1 MTVLEALG
9 GPRERLRA
17 TTAGGFDLGDVG
29 ALNTV
34 AVAVEAA
41 PGARVLARAAGLS
54 DALFEHDGQITKRE
68 IRALTLSALSPRRG
82 ELLWD
87 VGAGAGSVAI
97 EWMLADPSMRAVA
110 VEARGE
116 RAARIRRNAAAF
128 GVPALEI
135 VEGRA
140 PAAFD
145 GLGQPDAVFIGGGV
159 SDAGL
164 LDAATDALRPG
175 GRLVVNAVT
184 LEAEA
189 VLLARRAGLGDTA
202 GDTGLG
208 GELTRIA
215 IARAEP
221 VGRMQAWR
229 PAMPLTQWT
238 WVKP

>member
-1 MTVLEALG
+1 
-9 GPRERLRA
+9 
-17 TTAGGFDLGDVG
+17 
-29 ALNTV
+29 
-34 AVAVEAA
+34 
-41 PGARVLARAAGLS
+41 
-54 DALFEHDGQITKRE
+54 
-68 IRALTLSALSPRRG
+68 
-82 ELLWD
+82 
-87 VGAGAGSVAI
+87 VAI

-110 VEARGE
+110 LEARGE

-145 GLGQPDAVFIGGGV
+145 GLAQPDAVFVGGGA

-164 LDAATDALRPG
+164 LDAAIDALRPD

-189 VLLARRAGLGDTA
+189 MLLACRAR
-202 GDTGLG
+202 LG
-208 GELTRIA
+208 GELIRVA

-221 VGRMQAWR
+221 IGRMEAWR
-229 PAMPLTQWT
+229 SAMPLTQWT

>member
-1 MTVLEALG
+1 
-9 GPRERLRA
+9 
-17 TTAGGFDLGDVG
+17 
-29 ALNTV
+29 
-34 AVAVEAA
+34 
-41 PGARVLARAAGLS
+41 
-54 DALFEHDGQITKRE
+54 
-68 IRALTLSALSPRRG
+68 
-82 ELLWD
+82 LLWD

-97 EWMLADPSMRAVA
+97 EWMLADPLMRAVA
-110 VEARGE
+110 LEARGE

-145 GLGQPDAVFIGGGV
+145 GLAQPDAVFVGGGA

-164 LDAATDALRPG
+164 LEAAMNALRSG

-189 VLLARRAGLGDTA
+189 LLLAHRARLGGASLGGTSL
-202 GDTGLG
+202 GGTRLGGTRLGGTRLGGTRLGGTRLG
-208 GELTRIA
+208 GELIRIA

-221 VGRMQAWR
+221 VGRMQGWR
-229 PAMPLTQWT
+229 SAMPLTQWT

>member
-1 MTVLEALG
+1 
-9 GPRERLRA
+9 
-17 TTAGGFDLGDVG
+17 
-29 ALNTV
+29 
-34 AVAVEAA
+34 
-41 PGARVLARAAGLS
+41 
-54 DALFEHDGQITKRE
+54 
-68 IRALTLSALSPRRG
+68 
-82 ELLWD
+82 
-87 VGAGAGSVAI
+87 VAI

-110 VEARGE
+110 LEARGE

-145 GLGQPDAVFIGGGV
+145 GLAQPDAVFVGGGA

-164 LDAATDALRPG
+164 LDAAMDALRPG

-189 VLLARRAGLGDTA
+189 MLLACRARLG
-202 GDTGLG
+202 GGRLGSGRLGGGRLG
-208 GELTRIA
+208 GELIRVA

-221 VGRMQAWR
+221 IGRMEAWR
-229 PAMPLTQWT
+229 SAMPLTQWT